1 MMTLDEIYS
10 STSFDLR
17 YHEELFLRV
26 ALEDGHTSFYC
37 FDYLVS
43 KGYNPDFVHEL
54 ILKVGQTNFTKN
66 VKKS

>member
-1 MMTLDEIYS
+1 MTLDQLYS
-10 STSFDLR
+10 VSFDLR
-17 YHEELFLRV
+17 YRVELFLRL

-43 KGYNPDFVHEL
+43 KGYSPDFVHEL
-54 ILKVGQTNFTKN
+54 ILKVGRTDFTNN